1 MACVLTSG
9 RSEPCSDAIGGIKKL
24 YLLDY
29 IEDSFTVVAGEAT
42 AIDVGVTAVY
52 GYDLLND
59 GNTFAEAF
67 EQDINA
73 GTSTYIQTVTL
84 ALKKQSK
91 LFAQELAL
99 IVKARPIAVVL
110 DRMDNYKIVGISDGT
125 VSSGSL
131 ESGGAK
137 NEFNGINLVLTATE
151 TEPAPYLDATT
162 VTAFIALIDATP
174 ETP

>member
-24 YLLDY
+24 YLIDY
-29 IEDSFTVVAGEAT
+29 IEDAFTVASAEAT
-42 AIDVGVTAVY
+42 AISASVTVVY
-52 GYDLLND
+52 EYDLWND
-59 GNTFAEAF
+59 GNTFVETF
-67 EQDINA
+67 TQDANN
-73 GTSTYIQTVTL
+73 GTSVYEQVVTV

-91 LFAQELAL
+91 LFAQELSL

-125 VSSGSL
+125 VSTGSL

-137 NEFNGINLVLTATE
+137 ADFNGINLTLTATE
-151 TEPAPYLDATT
+151 VNPAPYLDAATT
-162 VTAFIALIDATP
+162 TAFIALIDATP